1 MISPIRRH
9 RQQLALAIVLATA
22 LTASSTIAGAQS
34 ADRAAPVFVNG
45 MAQIVPAF
53 QDSTKWIRHDL
64 WVETDFDTDHDGR
77 KDRVHVDVTRPA
89 QTETEGLKVPVVF
102 GSSPYYAGTARSQVN
117 WDVKQ
122 ELGDQPQPRGK
133 MTAPPFEPDRHRIS
147 NALVNDWVPRGFAVV
162 HSEASGTGMSQ
173 GCPTVGDYPERAAM
187 KFVVDWLNGRA
198 KGFTTATGSDE
209 VKATSWSTGKVG
221 MMGTSYEGTLPLA
234 AATTGVKGL
243 EVVVPVSPNTSYYH
257 YYRSN
262 GLVRS
267 PGGYLGEDVD
277 VLYDFIASGATAGRD
292 NCDAIWK
299 NGIFAGSKGQDRAT
313 GDMND
318 FWYARDLL
326 PFVKN
331 IKAAVLLAHGF
342 NDYNVVPEHS
352 VRIYDEMKARG
363 LPVSIY
369 LHQGGHGGNP
379 PAEMVNRWFSH
390 YLYGVDNGVEKDPP
404 VWIVQDA
411 ASQAPGAVAPAAA
424 AGPQRGGGRGRV
436 VTPPTPFA
444 SFPVPG
450 SVPVVMHAAPG
461 GTGIAALSATA
472 AVAGS
477 DKLVD
482 DVAMSGSANAS
493 AAQSPN
499 RLLYATPTLTDT
511 VHISGT
517 PRVTLRIASS
527 KPAANLSV
535 WLVMLPYDSARVG
548 SQSHAGVIT
557 HGWADIQN
565 YKSLTKGGNYE
576 SRQPGEALVP
586 GKFYDLTFD
595 LQPDDEF
602 VPAGRQLAVMI
613 MSSDREFTLW
623 PRAGTELT
631 IDLAHSS
638 FSIPIVGGAN
648 ALAKAGAR

>member
-1 MISPIRRH
+1 MR
-9 RQQLALAIVLATA
+9 LAFPTLLSLAAIFAA
-22 LTASSTIAGAQS
+22 HSAGAQGS
-34 ADRAAPVFVNG
+34 PPTGKAVPFFQNG
-45 MAQIVPAF
+45 MAQVVPAF
-53 QDSTKWIRHDL
+53 QDSSTWIRQDL
-64 WVETDFDTDHDGR
+64 WVETDFDTDHDGK

-89 QTETEGLKVPVVF
+89 QTETEGLKVSIVY
-102 GSSPYYAGTARSQVN
+102 GSSPYYAGTATDDVN

-122 ELGDQPQPRGK
+122 ELG
-133 MTAPPFEPDRHRIS
+133 APPPPREEMNPPAFQPNRHRIS
-147 NALVNDWVPRGFAVV
+147 NALVNEWVSRGFAVV
-162 HSEASGTGMSQ
+162 HSEATGTGMSQ
-173 GCPTVGDYPERAAM
+173 GCPTVGDYPERMAM
-187 KFVVDWLNGRA
+187 KFVIDWLNGRA
-198 KGFTTATGSDE
+198 KGFTTETGDE
-209 VKATSWSTGKVG
+209 EVQATSWSTGKVG
-221 MMGTSYEGTLPLA
+221 MIGTSYEGTLPLA

-243 EVVVPVSPNTSYYH
+243 EVVIPVSPNTSYYH

-277 VLYDFIASGATAGRD
+277 VLYDFIASGDPADRD
-292 NCDAIWK
+292 VCDRIWK
-299 NGIFAGSKGQDRAT
+299 NGIFAGPKGQDRET

-318 FWYARDLL
+318 FWYERDLL

-352 VRIYDEMKARG
+352 VRIYNEMKSRG

-379 PAEMVNRWFSH
+379 PAAMVNRWFSH

-411 ASQAPGAVAPAAA
+411 AAQAPGAVEAPRVQ
-424 AGPQRGGGRGRV
+424 GRGGRGRIM
-436 VTPPTPFA
+436 TAPTPFA

-450 SVPVVMHAAPG
+450 SVPVVFHAAPG
-461 GTGIAALSATA
+461 GTGIAALQSDATA
-472 AVAGS
+472 EGS

-493 AAQSPN
+493 AEQSDN
-499 RLLYATPTLTDT
+499 RLLYATAILTDT
-511 VHISGT
+511 IHISGT

-535 WLVMLPYDSARVG
+535 WLVMLPYDSAMVG
-548 SQSHAGVIT
+548 SQSHVGLIT
-557 HGWADIQN
+557 RGWADIQN
-565 YKSLTKGGNYE
+565 YKSLTTGGNYD
-576 SRQPGEALVP
+576 SKRPGEALVP

-595 LQPDDEF
+595 LEPDDEF
-602 VPAGRQLAVMI
+602 VPAGKRLAVMI

-623 PRAGTELT
+623 PQAGTELT
-631 IDLAHSS
+631 VDLAHSS
-638 FSIPIVGGAN
+638 FSIPIVGGTA
-648 ALAKAGAR
+648 ALTKAGAR